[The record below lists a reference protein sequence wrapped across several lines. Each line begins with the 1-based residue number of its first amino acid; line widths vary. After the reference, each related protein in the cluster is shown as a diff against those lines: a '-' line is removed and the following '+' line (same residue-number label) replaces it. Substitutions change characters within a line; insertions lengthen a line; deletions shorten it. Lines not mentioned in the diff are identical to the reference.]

1 MAKIEKDQFETF
13 LEQNKPVEEPSAEVF
28 TRIQQQAIWNQKPSS
43 TGRLITPLIAIALIG
58 LLIFAAYL
66 GRTDSPENN
75 TPGPAPV
82 FEKPLP
88 APTDVIASAAN
99 EERNGVYCFMKWKSD
114 DFDLSFNEYEQ
125 TMLEIS
131 RELNNI

>member
-1 MAKIEKDQFETF
+1 MAKIEKDQFEKF

-43 TGRLITPLIAIALIG
+43 TGRLIPTLLAMALIG
-58 LLIFAAYL
+58 LLMAAAYL
-66 GRTDSPENN
+66 GRTDNPENN

-88 APTDVIASAAN
+88 ASTDVIASIAT
-99 EERNGVYCFMKWKSD
+99 EERSGVYCFMKWKSD
-114 DFDLSFNEYEQ
+114 DFDLSFNESEL